1 MRKAIRKVVCFRN
14 LKDNVD
20 RAIKLFSNT
29 DAPEALGFV
38 LRKPFADVKKDLD
51 ELCQNFKARYPD
63 MASIDKLQSE
73 YDKRN
78 FILAFR
84 DIIRKHSEIQV
95 YEEWNADDSSLIMT
109 EQEYNDYR
117 SKYLDMTMG
126 FIQDDEDDKTMT
138 KEKKMKVWRMKTQQQ
153 ISTILISV
161 WSCCIVMLLML
172 HIYWN

>member
-1 MRKAIRKVVCFRN
+1 MSYVRT
-14 LKDNVD
+14 L
-20 RAIKLFSNT
+20 
-29 DAPEALGFV
+29 
-38 LRKPFADVKKDLD
+38 
-51 ELCQNFKARYPD
+51 KARYPD

-95 YEEWNADDSSLIMT
+95 YEEWNADDSSLVMT

-126 FIQDDEDDKTMT
+126 FIQDDEDDKNEDKGKEDEGMAHEDPTADIDDIDFCPELLHSDVINVAYILELIEDLNPASDDYQVKRQNIIDTMI
-138 KEKKMKVWRMKTQQQ
+138 KRPCYAQ
-153 ISTILISV
+153 
-161 WSCCIVMLLML
+161 
-172 HIYWN
+172 